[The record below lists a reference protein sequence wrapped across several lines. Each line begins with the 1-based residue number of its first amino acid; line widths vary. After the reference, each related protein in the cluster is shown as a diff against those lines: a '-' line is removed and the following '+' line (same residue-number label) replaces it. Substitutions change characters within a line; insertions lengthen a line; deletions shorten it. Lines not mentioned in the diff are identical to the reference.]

1 MSLRQ
6 YVYDLLTTDAT
17 LTALGYNA
25 STIYGAAPDG
35 VQKQRFMILRW
46 GTSGPRAGRDTIVRR
61 TVLTVWVYDRERDYA
76 AIAAALTRVCAIV
89 LPSLGTHGSG
99 YVLDVEDNGASD
111 DLYDPTYE
119 AVMRNWAFTI
129 TASET

>member
-1 MSLRQ
+1 MLRTHI
-6 YVYDLLTTDAT
+6 YGLLTADAT
-17 LTALGYNA
+17 LGALGYNA
-25 STIYGAAPDG
+25 NTIHGTAPDST
-35 VQKQRFMILRW
+35 KSQRFMVLRW

-76 AIAAALTRVCAIV
+76 AIAGALSRVCTIL
-89 LPSLGTHGSG
+89 LPVTGSHGSG
-99 YVLDVEDNGASD
+99 YILDVEDNGASD